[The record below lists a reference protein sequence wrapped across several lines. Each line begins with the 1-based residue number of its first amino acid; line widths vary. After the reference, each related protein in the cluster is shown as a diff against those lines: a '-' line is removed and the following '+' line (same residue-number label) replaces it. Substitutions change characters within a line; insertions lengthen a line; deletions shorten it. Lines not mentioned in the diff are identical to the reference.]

1 MADYQHDEHILS
13 VLKNGDEKQLTELY
27 QSYQDHFI
35 GFIVKLYQCDRNR
48 AIEIYPE
55 SMSEMYFNIR
65 NGKLEAPLRST
76 LKTYLFTI
84 GRYVYSR
91 RFLDK
96 FHTSV
101 GAYTEYTQQEE
112 TYEHGDRNMVLKE
125 RAKMVNLILSALGD
139 PCDKLLRRIYFD
151 RFSYE
156 AISTEMKTNEGVLRK
171 RKFDCLKKFRRLLN
185 ERNIEL

>member
-1 MADYQHDEHILS
+1 MADYQHDERILS
-13 VLKNGDEKQLTELY
+13 TLKNGDEKQLAELY
-27 QSYQDHFI
+27 QSYQDNFI

-76 LKTYLFTI
+76 LKTYLFTV

-96 FHTSV
+96 YHKSV
-101 GAYTEYTQQEE
+101 GTYEDHIENEE
-112 TYEHGDRNMVLKE
+112 IYEHGDRNMILKE
-125 RAKMVNLILSALGD
+125 RAKMVNLILSALGA
-139 PCDKLLRRIYFD
+139 PCDNLLRRIYFD
-151 RFSYE
+151 RYSYE
-156 AISTEMKTNEGVLRK
+156 AISAEMETKEGVLRK